1 MTLRDRAEIQVL
13 LKKAD
18 DARRVSR
25 ELEDSLEQLYRR
37 IGRLRG
43 ASQDNEADPRS
54 GRANKA
60 SWKK

>member
-25 ELEDSLEQLYRR
+25 ELENSLEQLYRR

-43 ASQDNEADPRS
+43 ASQDNEPDPRS
-54 GRANKA
+54 GLG
-60 SWKK
+60 

>member
-25 ELEDSLEQLYRR
+25 ELENSLEQLYRR
-37 IGRLRG
+37 IGRLSG
-43 ASQDNEADPRS
+43 ASQDNEPDPRS
-54 GRANKA
+54 GLG
-60 SWKK
+60 

>member
-1 MTLRDRAEIQVL
+1 MTLRHRAEIQVL

-25 ELEDSLEQLYRR
+25 ELEDSVEQLYRR

-43 ASQDNEADPRS
+43 ASQDNEPDPRS

-60 SWKK
+60 SRKK